1 MAMRNRKGQALVEFA
16 LLLAVVAFLG
26 FAVCDLAWMF
36 FVNLT
41 MQHAVREGT
50 RYAITGQTQPGMGR
64 RESLIER
71 IREQSVGLYDRNLHV
86 PKEPRI
92 SVVDPTQVNFANY
105 TGTPTQNEPGE
116 KNQIIVVSLTYT
128 CPLLTP
134 VLKPILT
141 GGAYTFTVRSA
152 MANENFPEKGGP

>member
-1 MAMRNRKGQALVEFA
+1 MSNKKGQALVEFA
-16 LLLAVVAFLG
+16 LLLSVVALLG

-41 MQHAVREGT
+41 MQHAVRAGT
-50 RYAITGQTQPGMGR
+50 RYAITGRTEPGLGR
-64 RESLIER
+64 RGALIEK
-71 IREQSVGLYDRNLHV
+71 IREQSMGLYDRNLHV

-92 SVVDPTQVNFANY
+92 SVVDPAQVNFANY
-105 TGTPTQNEPGE
+105 TGTPTQNDPGE
-116 KNQIIVVSLTYT
+116 RNQIIVVSLTYT

-134 VLKPILT
+134 ALKPFLA